1 MPGTQSPTRE
11 KNHPEGG
18 QGRSRPADRTGRPA
32 RRLGS
37 PDRVREVGRPR
48 RGRAPGGHDRGIL
61 RRLRDDLSDLPT
73 VIDFDAGSL
82 VLTTFGRS
90 NAATVRG
97 DQEIADRYLNLF
109 FRI

>member
-1 MPGTQSPTRE
+1 MPGTQPNELRA
-11 KNHPEGG
+11 
-18 QGRSRPADRTGRPA
+18 GRPQRPAP
-32 RRLGS
+32 
-37 PDRVREVGRPR
+37 
-48 RGRAPGGHDRGIL
+48 
-61 RRLRDDLSDLPT
+61 

-90 NAATVRG
+90 NAGTVRG

>member
-1 MPGTQSPTRE
+1 V
-11 KNHPEGG
+11 
-18 QGRSRPADRTGRPA
+18 GRLTGRNGGSYRIDVSDKGMSYEQGDVSGLPA
-32 RRLGS
+32 
-37 PDRVREVGRPR
+37 
-48 RGRAPGGHDRGIL
+48 
-61 RRLRDDLSDLPT
+61 

-90 NAATVRG
+90 NAGAVRG